1 MEMPAANRSERTNRL
16 GYLIILAVLTA
27 GGGLGLRN
35 VATLA
40 TTEAAVTHTH
50 EVLGA
55 IETLMS
61 TLKDAETGQ
70 RGFLLLRDDK
80 YLEPY
85 RTAMATVG
93 SAEKRL
99 ATLISENAL
108 QVSRLNA
115 LAPKVERRL
124 DILERTI
131 ERAKR
136 QDQAAAIM
144 LVRSD
149 SGNRLM
155 DDIRAGLNAMAMTE
169 TALLDQR
176 RVDAHASRRFAYASM
191 IISGLIG
198 AALIGIVAILTG
210 KRMREQRATDDII
223 ADQGE
228 RFRTTLASIGDAV
241 ITTDTAGRVE
251 SMNEVA
257 ETLTGWSI
265 ADAKTKPL
273 AEIFRIVNEDT
284 RKTVGNPVE
293 KALRDGA
300 IVGLANHTIL
310 IARNSAEHYID
321 DSASPIRTRAGT
333 ITGCVLVFR
342 DIGEQKHIERA
353 IAESEGR
360 FRRLSDNIAPLA
372 WITDAAGCIVWTSK
386 RVSDYTGLTPDALL
400 GLAWRQLQH
409 PDYAEGVTERFLS
422 AITSSDKWEDTFPL
436 RRADGEYRWFLS
448 RATPIRDDQ
457 GAILQWIGS
466 NTDITVERE
475 ALEAL
480 RLSDQRYRTALQA
493 VNSLIWTNDAAGR
506 MVGDQPSW
514 EAFTGQTFEEYQG
527 FGWAGAV
534 HPDDAQPT
542 IAAWNAAVA
551 SREMFVAEHR
561 VRRRDGEWRTC
572 TIRALPS
579 LRSDGEVYEWV
590 GVHTDVTDAR
600 AAAER
605 ERGLISDASIA
616 DAKFRALFEQGAYLT
631 AVTNPDGTIVE
642 PNRQSWESAG
652 VSRDEIVGKKFWE
665 GPWWSRSADLRERVK
680 QAALEAASG
689 KTVRRELP
697 YFIAD
702 GSQRIIDM
710 IIVPIRDEQGQVA
723 FLAPT
728 GSDITERV
736 EAQRLLRESVEV
748 IQRLASIVASS
759 ADAII
764 GTNLEGVVTS
774 WNRAATQIFGFSESE
789 MVGMP
794 ITALMP
800 PELGSGE
807 RNIMDKMLRGDS
819 VTAYDTVRLGK
830 SGVRVPLSI
839 TVSPITDDRGH
850 LIGASTIA
858 RDITERKQVEEKLRR
873 SEEELRRIASALS
886 EADHRKDEFLAT
898 LAHELRN
905 PLAPIRNGLQ
915 IMRIASH
922 DPTTMARSQDMIER
936 QIEHLVR
943 LVDDLMDI
951 SRISRGTI
959 TLRAERL
966 DLASVL
972 RHAVDTSRP
981 LIDEKG
987 LSLNVE
993 PFNGTIPVLGDRTR
1007 LTQVFSNLLNN
1018 AARYTD
1024 RGGVIVLAAHVA
1036 DSVAEVRIRD
1046 TGIGIPSE
1054 LLSEI
1059 FEMFSQ
1065 VDRSLERSQ
1074 PGLGIGLTLVKR
1086 LAEMHG
1092 GRVEAHSEGS
1102 GKGSEFVV
1110 RLPLSD
1116 HAHEIALTPT
1126 RSVVISASRRRVLV
1140 VDDNIDSA
1148 QSLGSLLSMMGHEVR
1163 LAHDG
1168 IEALSAAES
1177 FRPNVVM
1184 LDIGMPRLNGY
1195 EACRAIRARPWAAG
1209 VRVIALTGWGQPD
1222 DRQRSLDAGFDQH
1235 LVKPVDPGA
1244 LDALMEPLAHS

>member
-16 GYLIILAVLTA
+16 GYVIILAVLTA

-35 VATLA
+35 VSTLA
-40 TTEAAVTHTH
+40 TTEAAVSHTH
-50 EVLGA
+50 QVLGA

-70 RGFLLLRDDK
+70 RGFLLVRDDK

-93 SAEKRL
+93 GAEKRL
-99 ATLISENAL
+99 AALISDNAL

-115 LAPKVERRL
+115 LAPKIERRL

-131 ERAKR
+131 ELAKR
-136 QDQAAAIM
+136 QDQTAAMM

-149 SGNRLM
+149 SGKRMM
-155 DDIRAGLNAMAMTE
+155 DDIRADLNAMALSE
-169 TALLDQR
+169 TTLLDQR
-176 RVDAHASRRFAYASM
+176 RIDADASRRFAYASM

-210 KRMREQRATDDII
+210 KRIREQRAADDTI

-241 ITTDTAGRVE
+241 ITTDTEGRVE

-265 ADAKTKPL
+265 ADAKMKPL

-310 IARNSAEHYID
+310 IARNSVEHYID
-321 DSASPIRTRAGT
+321 DSASPIRSRAGT

-353 IAESEGR
+353 ISESEAR
-360 FRRLSDNIAPLA
+360 FRRLADNIAPLA
-372 WITDAAGCIVWTSK
+372 WITDATGSVVWTSK
-386 RVSDYTGLTPDALL
+386 RVSDYTGLTPEALL
-400 GLAWRQLQH
+400 GLAWQQLQH
-409 PDYAEGVTERFLS
+409 PDYAEGVAERFLT
-422 AITSSDKWEDTFPL
+422 AIASSDRWEDTFPI

-448 RATPIRDDQ
+448 RATPIRDDH
-457 GAILQWIGS
+457 GAIVQWIGS

-480 RLSDQRYRTALQA
+480 RLGDQRYRTALQA
-493 VNSLIWTNDAAGR
+493 VNSLIWTNDATGR
-506 MVGDQPSW
+506 MVGEQPWW

-534 HPDDAQPT
+534 HPDDALPT
-542 IAAWNAAVA
+542 IEAWKSAVA

-572 TIRALPS
+572 TIRALPVM
-579 LRSDGEVYEWV
+579 RSDGEVHEWV
-590 GVHTDVTDAR
+590 GVHTDVTDSR
-600 AAAER
+600 SAAER
-605 ERGLISDASIA
+605 ERSLTYDALIAN
-616 DAKFRALFEQGAYLT
+616 AKFRALFEQGAYLT
-631 AVTNPDGTIVE
+631 AITDPDGTIVE

-652 VSRDEIVGKKFWE
+652 VSREDIVGKKFWD
-665 GPWWSRSADLRERVK
+665 GPWWARSEELRERVR

-697 YFIAD
+697 YFVAD
-702 GSQRIIDM
+702 GSQRMIDM
-710 IIVPIRDEQGQVA
+710 IIVPIRDEEGQVT

-764 GTNLEGVVTS
+764 GTNLDGVVTS
-774 WNRAATQIFGFSESE
+774 WNRAATQIFGFSETE
-789 MVGMP
+789 MVGTP
-794 ITALMP
+794 IAVLMP
-800 PELGSGE
+800 PDLGTAE
-807 RNIMDKMLRGDS
+807 RDIMDKMLRGES

-830 SGVRVPLSI
+830 SGTRVPLSI
-839 TVSPITDDRGH
+839 TVSPIADERGR

-915 IMRIASH
+915 LMRIASH
-922 DPTTMARSQDMIER
+922 DPGTMDRSQAMIER
-936 QIEHLVR
+936 QIDHLVR

-959 TLRAERL
+959 ALRAEKL

-972 RHAVDTSRP
+972 RHAVETSRP

-1092 GRVEAHSEGS
+1092 GRVEAHSEGL

-1116 HAHEIALTPT
+1116 HTHEIALTPT

-1148 QSLGSLLSMMGHEVR
+1148 QSLGSLLSIMGHEVR

-1168 IEALSAAES
+1168 LEALSAAES

-1244 LDALMEPLAHS
+1244 LDSIMEPVAHS